1 MLPIISGTIHS
12 AGKLMELENKW
23 QQKKSSGKIFQKE
36 MTPEER
42 QLKQYQE
49 DLKKMRESSQLS
61 AVTAKLKSG
70 QELSYEEIEYL
81 QKNNPELYREY
92 QEIKSEK
99 EAYKRQLKECKTK
112 EDVEKLKINKM
123 NGYVASLKA
132 VVNNPNIPKSAKK
145 AYAEKMLMK
154 VSAIQ
159 DAHMDFVRSTEYKHL
174 PTEEELAEEKKEKF
188 EAAEAVSKE
197 PGAED
202 NTEDGIDEV
211 PDGSG
216 EEAADGEITE
226 EMKTAEELEET
237 LDTLQEKA
245 ENVFQTAK
253 RELTEYLTAD
263 RESGYGLEY
272 MTGDLEAA
280 GSRMRKL

>member
-12 AGKLMELENKW
+12 AGKLLELESRW
-23 QQKKSSGKIFQKE
+23 QEKKSSGKIFQKE
-36 MTPEER
+36 LTPEEK

-49 DLKKMRESSQLS
+49 DLAQMRESNQIA
-61 AVTAKLKSG
+61 AVAAKLKSG

-112 EDVEKLKINKM
+112 EDVERLKINKM

-154 VSAIQ
+154 ASAVQ
-159 DAHMDFVRSTEYKHL
+159 DAHMNFVKSAEYKNL
-174 PTEEELAEEKKEKF
+174 PTEEEVAEEKQEK
-188 EAAEAVSKE
+188 ADRAEAVAKE
-197 PGAED
+197 LGSED
-202 NTEDGIDEV
+202 NSESETNEV
-211 PDGSG
+211 SDISG
-216 EEAADGEITE
+216 EEAVNGERTEDGE
-226 EMKTAEELEET
+226 TAEEKTET
-237 LDTLQEKA
+237 LDVLQKES
-245 ENVFQTAK
+245 ESVFQTVK
-253 RELTEYLTAD
+253 KELREYLTAN
-263 RESGYGLEY
+263 RERGYGLEY
-272 MTGDLEAA
+272 MTEDLETADT
-280 GSRMRKL
+280 RIRKS

>member
-49 DLKKMRESSQLS
+49 DLKKMRESSRLS
-61 AVTAKLKSG
+61 DVTAKLKSG

-132 VVNNPNIPKSAKK
+132 VVNNPNIPKSAKR

-159 DAHMDFVRSTEYKHL
+159 DAHMDFVKSTEYKNL
-174 PTEEELAEEKKEKF
+174 PTDEELAEEKKEKF
-188 EAAEAVSKE
+188 EASEAVSKE
-197 PGAED
+197 LGAED
-202 NTEDGIDEV
+202 NTEDRIDEV
-211 PDGSG
+211 SDGSG
-216 EEAADGEITE
+216 EEAADERIAE
-226 EMKTAEELEET
+226 EMKTAEELKET
-237 LDTLQEKA
+237 LDTLQESA
-245 ENVFQTAK
+245 ENAFQTVK
-253 RELTEYLTAD
+253 RKLSEYLTAD

-272 MTGDLEAA
+272 MAEDLKVSKSE
-280 GSRMRKL
+280 